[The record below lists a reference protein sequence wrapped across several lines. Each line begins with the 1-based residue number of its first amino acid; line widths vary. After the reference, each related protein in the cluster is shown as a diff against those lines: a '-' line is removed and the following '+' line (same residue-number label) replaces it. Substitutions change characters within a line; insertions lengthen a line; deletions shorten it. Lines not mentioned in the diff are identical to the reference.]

1 MLNDFTLITLQS
13 RSCRV
18 SHKAEVTSEPESKK
32 IYCGLRSVNA
42 KRYNRDYFIHGDDDR
57 LAGPDLSFSPEQTV
71 QSDDMVRTI
80 ILHRISQHQSLDII
94 LIDLFTRQWFKTPH
108 DVYSSVII

>member
-1 MLNDFTLITLQS
+1 MSIEYTEITLQN
-13 RSCRV
+13 RSYRV
-18 SHKAEVTSEPESKK
+18 SHKAEVTSEAESRK

-71 QSDDMVRTI
+71 QSDDMLVRTI
-80 ILHRISQHQSLDII
+80 SLCRISQHQSLCYN
-94 LIDLFTRQWFKTPH
+94 PN
-108 DVYSSVII
+108 

>member
-1 MLNDFTLITLQS
+1 MSNEYTLKSHLQN
-13 RSCRV
+13 RSYRV
-18 SHKAEVTSEPESKK
+18 SHKAEVTSEAESRK

-80 ILHRISQHQSLDII
+80 SLCRISQHQSLCYN
-94 LIDLFTRQWFKTPH
+94 PN
-108 DVYSSVII
+108 